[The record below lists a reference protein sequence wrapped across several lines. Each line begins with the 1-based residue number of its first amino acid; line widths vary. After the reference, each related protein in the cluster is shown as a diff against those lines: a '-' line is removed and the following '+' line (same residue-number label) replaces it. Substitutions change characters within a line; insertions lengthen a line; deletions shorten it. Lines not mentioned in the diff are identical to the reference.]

1 MLERCARNRH
11 QCVQWDRVNA
21 KLREAD
27 GHVETV
33 FPAFTHADD
42 AARAGTHALGLHLLQ
57 GLGLHLVGM
66 RGADIWEIPPGG
78 LDIMVIGRHTGLV
91 EAVELLCRKK
101 SHRRAKLDFG
111 LSVHPFIG
119 MDRLLEFFTCK
130 RLSSRHDGK
139 AMDAL
144 PLVHAAGLED
154 LLLRQEIVDLTA
166 RVMMRRLGTVLAV
179 LRAVAAARVDDRA
192 EIDMISDTGR
202 TDSIRPHA
210 ERIEI
215 TVEKP
220 AEIVRA
226 GDPPAGDDLVRER
239 TRVQCLE
246 RCARWLPA
254 CDCCCCFT

>member
-1 MLERCARNRH
+1 MLERRARNRH
-11 QCVQWDRVNA
+11 QRVQRDRVDPE
-21 KLREAD
+21 LREAD
-27 GHVETV
+27 SHVETV
-33 FPAFTHADD
+33 LPALAHVDD
-42 AARAGTHALGLHLLQ
+42 AAGAGTHPLGLHLLQ
-57 GLGLHLVGM
+57 GLDLHLVGM
-66 RGADIWEIPPGG
+66 RRADIREIPPGG

-91 EAVELLCRKK
+91 EAVELLRRKK
-101 SHRRAKLDFG
+101 SYRRTKLDSG
-111 LSVHPFIG
+111 LPVHRFIG

-139 AMDAL
+139 AMDTL
-144 PLVHAAGLED
+144 PLIHAAGLED
-154 LLLRQEIVDLTA
+154 LLLRQEVVDLTA

-179 LRAVAAARVDDRA
+179 LRAAAAARVDDRA
-192 EIDMISDTGR
+192 EIDMVADTGR

-239 TRVQCLE
+239 TRIQCLE
-246 RCARWLPA
+246 RCAR
-254 CDCCCCFT
+254 